1 MNLVNNNGFHEL
13 DISQP
18 DGCEYCLAKE
28 GIAQMGEPNW
38 HSNTILYMVQNE
50 DEWALVLNDGLVSTG
65 EVINYCPKCG
75 RKL

>member
-1 MNLVNNNGFHEL
+1 
-13 DISQP
+13 
-18 DGCEYCLAKE
+18 
-28 GIAQMGEPNW
+28 MGEPNW

-65 EVINYCPKCG
+65 ETINYCPKCG